1 MSKEYWCFESESG
14 ETSFLAG
21 VVDVLSD
28 NLSLH
33 CTDYNTLDTDV
44 FYIPNQD
51 ISQLNEA
58 VKKRMRSYYSMLGGL
73 NTPEKI
79 EALDFHLIRKDCEP
93 SQYIIDSVKE
103 LSKSDAAKEAIKE
116 FVRELEWHL
125 QKPICIYEPTHMTDK
140 NLAVLELGYI
150 GIAWRYFFIA
160 FEDYM
165 VLMIIGTSE

>member
-33 CTDYNTLDTDV
+33 CTDYNTLDADV

-58 VKKRMRSYYSMLGGL
+58 VKK
-73 NTPEKI
+73 
-79 EALDFHLIRKDCEP
+79 
-93 SQYIIDSVKE
+93 
-103 LSKSDAAKEAIKE
+103 
-116 FVRELEWHL
+116 
-125 QKPICIYEPTHMTDK
+125 
-140 NLAVLELGYI
+140 
-150 GIAWRYFFIA
+150 
-160 FEDYM
+160 
-165 VLMIIGTSE
+165 